1 MIIPCY
7 NEAAVIR
14 QTVESVCE
22 RGYSV
27 VVVDDASVDG
37 SLDKLADLPII
48 RIRHRVNLG
57 QGAAIQT
64 GIDAAKMR
72 EAVYFV
78 TFDADGQHRVEDI
91 GKMIGVIR
99 EKQADIV
106 FGSRF
111 LEGARTNISKDRSR
125 LLNIAR
131 YVNYFFSG
139 VLLSDAHNGL
149 RCMNRRAADTIRLK
163 ENRMAHATEFLI
175 QAAKEG
181 LKIAECPVHIEY
193 TDYSRKK
200 GQGNKQSLQILIE
213 LILNKLFR

>member
-1 MIIPCY
+1 
-7 NEAAVIR
+7 
-14 QTVESVCE
+14 VESICAK
-22 RGYSV
+22 GYSE

-37 SLDKLADLPII
+37 RLDKLTGLPII
-48 RIRHRVNLG
+48 AVRHRINLG

-64 GIDAAKMR
+64 GIDAAKAR
-72 EAVYFV
+72 DAVYFV
-78 TFDADGQHRVEDI
+78 TFDADGQHNVEDI
-91 GKMIGVIR
+91 GKMIDVIR
-99 EKQADIV
+99 QKQADIV

-111 LEGARTNISKDRSR
+111 LAGAKTNISRDRSR

-131 YVNYFFSG
+131 YINYFFSG

-149 RCMNRRAADTIRLK
+149 RCFNRKTAEAIRLK

-181 LKIAECPVHIEY
+181 LKIAECPVDIQYTEY
-193 TDYSRKK
+193 SKKK
-200 GQGNKQSLQILIE
+200 GQGNKQSLQILFE